1 MANVTISIDDKLLK
15 EGRKYARMHGTS
27 LNSLLRQLLTKT
39 IAPTSNDWLE
49 ECFRLMDRAKGD
61 SKGEKWSREDLYD
74 V

>member
-15 EGRKYARMHGTS
+15 EGREYAGKQGTS
-27 LNSLLRQLLTKT
+27 LNSLIRQLLSKT
-39 IAPTSNDWLE
+39 VAPTPNDWLE
-49 ECFRLMDRAKGD
+49 ECFRLMDRAQGN

>member
-15 EGRKYARMHGTS
+15 EGREYARVHGIS
-27 LNSLLRQLLTKT
+27 LNSLIRQLLAKT
-39 IAPTSNDWLE
+39 VKPAETAWLQ
-49 ECFRLMDRAKGD
+49 ECFNLMDRADAD

>member
-27 LNSLLRQLLTKT
+27 LNSLLRQLLSKT
-39 IAPTSNDWLE
+39 VAPTSNDWLE

-61 SKGEKWSREDLYD
+61 SKGEKWNREDLYD

>member
-27 LNSLLRQLLTKT
+27 LNSLIRQLLSKT
-39 IAPTSNDWLE
+39 VAPTSNDWLE